1 MFTIFVMQMKNL
13 TKKSVKGKTASQ
25 RKIESVYGNNRRIQ
39 EILADDDFGID
50 IKDSPKKRELI
61 KLHDQLVNE
70 LIHDTNK
77 PIDSIIKNLVE
88 PTYKE
93 LNKYFDD
100 RLLQILRFRLI
111 IKPEI
116 QKSIQTHTITNH
128 KYLVMKIMWLDDKM
142 KKNVKYSISLG
153 RVDLIGDTLDYK
165 IPEINNARMEL
176 EVKLNELYSS
186 TYN

>member
-1 MFTIFVMQMKNL
+1 MKN
-13 TKKSVKGKTASQ
+13 TEKNNAKGKPMSQ
-25 RKIESVYGNNRRIQ
+25 RKIESLYGNNRRIQ
-39 EILADDDFGID
+39 EIIADDDFSID
-50 IKDSPKKRELI
+50 VKDSPKKRELI
-61 KLHDQLVNE
+61 KLHDQLVNK
-70 LIHDTNK
+70 LSWDTNK
-77 PIDSIIKNLVE
+77 QLDTIIENLVA

-100 RLLQILRFRLI
+100 RLLQILRLRLI

-128 KYLVMKIMWLDDKM
+128 KYLVMKIIWLDDQM

-176 EVKLNELYSS
+176 ELKLNELYSS
-186 TYN
+186 TYK

>member
-1 MFTIFVMQMKNL
+1 MFTTFAELMKN
-13 TKKSVKGKTASQ
+13 TAKNNAKGKSVSK
-25 RKIESVYGNNRRIQ
+25 RKIESLYGNNRRIQ
-39 EILADDDFGID
+39 EIIADDDFGID
-50 IKDSPKKRELI
+50 VKDSPKKRELI
-61 KLHDQLVNE
+61 KLHDQLVNK
-70 LIHDTNK
+70 LSRDTNK
-77 PIDSIIKNLVE
+77 KLDSIIENLVT
-88 PTYKE
+88 PTYNE

-100 RLLQILRFRLI
+100 RLLQILRLRLI

-128 KYLVMKIMWLDDKM
+128 KYLVMKIIWLDDKM

-176 EVKLNELYSS
+176 ELKLNELYSS
-186 TYN
+186 TYK

>member
-1 MFTIFVMQMKNL
+1 MKNKQNN
-13 TKKSVKGKTASQ
+13 TAKGKPASQ

-39 EILADDDFGID
+39 EILADDDFGGD
-50 IKDSPKKRELI
+50 LKDSTRIRGLI
-61 KLHDQLVNE
+61 KKHDQLVNE
-70 LIHDTNK
+70 LSWDTNK
-77 PIDSIIKNLVE
+77 PLSSIIEKLRE

-100 RLLQILRFRLI
+100 RLLQILRLRMI

-142 KKNVKYSISLG
+142 KKNVKFSISLG
-153 RVDLIGDTLDYK
+153 RVDLIGDTLDYT
-165 IPEINNARMEL
+165 IQEIINSRKEL
-176 EVKLNELYSS
+176 ELKLEDLYSS
-186 TYN
+186 IYG